1 MEHVATYVRS
11 SKDRHDVSLDA
22 QRRELTD
29 LAKNRR
35 FLIVEEFADAVES
48 GKDDQRPGFQALLR
62 SLKSPD
68 RTWTHLLALDTSR
81 IARNQYLAH
90 ALHYEC
96 EKRGIKVI
104 YAKVPETNTIMDVVI
119 RSVMQAFDQLHS
131 LMSREKGLAGMA
143 ENVRQGW
150 RAGGRAPIGYQLERV
165 PTGAVRDG
173 TPVSKSRLIPSPDAP
188 RVTAY
193 LTARAAG
200 SGRSRAASA
209 AGLKMSVASL
219 IGVEW
224 NALTYAGHTV
234 WNVNAQRVTGGYQG
248 GRKRR
253 PRSEWLI
260 QYDTHESLIS
270 TEDAETILATLEK
283 GRPRSRRRPAAYL
296 LSGLLQA
303 PNGEAWHG
311 SGDGSYRLGKGR
323 RVSRGELETA
333 IVDRV
338 LEDLRCDRFIGELI
352 VEARKMAAPMRSDT
366 AKTHRD
372 RVAELTVRIAK
383 LADLAAQIDTPRP
396 FLEKIRVAE
405 QERDALLE
413 QLAEAEATQQAAE
426 VLDAITPSDVRA
438 ILAGLAE
445 HLEAADR
452 EGLKEFLTGL
462 IERIDLTADGSE
474 CVIHYR
480 INTGDK
486 LASPRG
492 FEPRYSP

>member
-1 MEHVATYVRS
+1 MEQVATYVRS

-22 QRRELTD
+22 QRRELNE

-35 FLIVEEFADAVES
+35 LLIVEEFADAVES

-62 SLKSPD
+62 SLKAPE
-68 RTWTHLLALDTSR
+68 RTWTQLLALDTSR

-165 PTGAVRDG
+165 PTGALRDG
-173 TPVSKSRLIPSPDAP
+173 APVAKSRLVPSPDAP
-188 RVTAY
+188 RVAAY

-200 SGRSRAASA
+200 TSRARAGA
-209 AGLKMSVASL
+209 EAGLKMSAASL

-234 WNVNAQRVTGGYQG
+234 WNVNAQRVSGGYQG

-253 PRSEWLI
+253 PRADWLI
-260 QYDTHESLIS
+260 QYDTHAGLIS
-270 TEDAETILATLEK
+270 TEEAETILAAVER
-283 GRPRSRRRPAAYL
+283 GRPRSRRRVAEYL
-296 LSGLLQA
+296 LSGLLLT
-303 PNGEAWHG
+303 PGGGAWHG
-311 SGDGSYRLGKGR
+311 NGDGSYRVGKGR
-323 RVSRGELETA
+323 RVSRDNLETA
-333 IVDRV
+333 VVGQV
-338 LEDLRCDRFIGELI
+338 LEDLRCDRFIDEL
-352 VEARKMAAPMRSDT
+352 VMEARRMAAPMRPDT
-366 AKTHRD
+366 VKAQRD
-372 RVAELTVRIAK
+372 RIAELTARIAK

-396 FLEKIRVAE
+396 FLEKIHAAE
-405 QERDALLE
+405 QERDALLA
-413 QLAEAEATQQAAE
+413 QLTEAEETQKQAE
-426 VLDAITPSDVRA
+426 VMHAISAADVRG

-445 HLEAADR
+445 QLETADR
-452 EGLKEFLTGL
+452 EGLKDFLAGL

>member
-1 MEHVATYVRS
+1 MEHAATYVRS

-22 QRRELTD
+22 QRRELIQ
-29 LAKNRR
+29 LAKNRQL
-35 FLIVEEFADAVES
+35 LIVEEFADAVES

-62 SLKSPD
+62 ALKAPD
-68 RTWTHLLALDTSR
+68 RAWTHLLALDTSR

-90 ALHYEC
+90 ALHFEC

-173 TPVSKSRLIPSPDAP
+173 TPVSKSRMVRSPDAP
-188 RVTAY
+188 RVAAY
-193 LTARAAG
+193 LAARAAG
-200 SGRSRAASA
+200 ANRARAASTS
-209 AGLKMSVASL
+209 GLDMAVASL

-234 WNVNAQRVTGGYQG
+234 WNVNAQRVPGGYHG

-253 PRSEWLI
+253 PRSEWLV
-260 QYDTHESLIS
+260 QYDTHAALIS
-270 TEDAETILATLEK
+270 TEEAETILAGLER
-283 GRPRSRRRPAAYL
+283 GRPKSRHRPAIYL
-296 LSGLLQA
+296 LSGLLRT
-303 PNGEAWHG
+303 PEGETWHG
-311 SGDGSYRLGKGR
+311 SGDGSYRVGKGR
-323 RVSRGELETA
+323 RVSRDEMEMAVVG
-333 IVDRV
+333 RV
-338 LEDLRCDRFIGELI
+338 LGDLRCDRFIDELV
-352 VEARKMAAPMRSDT
+352 VEARRMAAPARPDT
-366 AKTHRD
+366 LQPQRD
-372 RVAELTVRIAK
+372 RVAKLTARIAK

-396 FLEKIRVAE
+396 FLERIRAAE
-405 QERDALLE
+405 QERNTLLE
-413 QLAEAEATQQAAE
+413 QLAESEAEQKAAEALETISAA
-426 VLDAITPSDVRA
+426 DVRG

-445 HLEAADR
+445 QLETADR
-452 EGLKEFLTGL
+452 EGLKDFLAGL

-480 INTGDK
+480 ISTGDK

-492 FEPRYSP
+492 FEPRLPP